1 MPSMSTIRPEDCLL
15 YLRSVQGSAF
25 KSLFEVLREV
35 LHDVNLTFDDQGMK
49 IMTVDGSRV
58 ALVFARLNAE
68 SFEQYH
74 CVGTLNLGINLAHLH
89 KLIKSSSN
97 HDTITLYV
105 LRHNTEELGIEV
117 AQPEKRSVSRFQL
130 KLLDVDVENITIP
143 DAEFQSVITLPS
155 QYFARLCK
163 DVSAISDTIT
173 ITSRASQLII
183 SAKGDFASQ
192 ETIIDQN
199 TGSGAAPSISSS
211 SSEPAE
217 EVSGTYLIK
226 YILLFNKAAA
236 LSSTLELYLKQ
247 GWPLISCYK
256 VASLGELRF
265 ILAPKIELD

>member
-1 MPSMSTIRPEDCLL
+1 MASTTVTIKPEDCLL
-15 YLRSVQGSAF
+15 YLKSVQGSAF

-35 LHDVNLTFDDQGMK
+35 LHDVNLTFSSQGMR

-68 SFEQYH
+68 SFEQFQ
-74 CVGTLNLGINLAHLH
+74 CEGTLNLGVNLGHVH

-105 LRHNTEELGIEV
+105 LRTNTEELGIEV
-117 AQPEKRSVSRFQL
+117 SQPEKRSVSRFQL
-130 KLLDVDVENITIP
+130 KLLDVDVESITIP
-143 DAEFQSVITLPS
+143 DVEFQSVITLPS

-199 TGSGAAPSISSS
+199 TGSIQNQGH
-211 SSEPAE
+211 SEE
-217 EVSGTYLIK
+217 TVTGSYFIK
-226 YILLFNKAAA
+226 YLLLFNKAAA

-247 GWPLISCYK
+247 GWPLISSFK
-256 VASLGELRF
+256 IASLGELRF
-265 ILAPKIELD
+265 ILAPKIETD

>member
-1 MPSMSTIRPEDCLL
+1 MTRAQSAAQGR
-15 YLRSVQGSAF
+15 VQGSAF

-35 LHDVNLTFDDQGMK
+35 LHDVNLTFNGHGMK

-58 ALVFARLNAE
+58 ALVYAKLNAE
-68 SFEQYH
+68 SFEQYA
-74 CVGTLNLGINLAHLH
+74 CEGTLNLGVNLGHVH

-97 HDTITLYV
+97 HDTISMYV
-105 LRHNTEELGIEV
+105 LRSNTEELGIEV
-117 AQPEKRSVSRFQL
+117 AQPEKRSMSRFQL

-143 DAEFQSVITLPS
+143 DVEFQSVITLPS

-173 ITSRASQLII
+173 ITSRASQLIV
-183 SAKGDFASQ
+183 SARGDFASQ

-199 TGSGAAPSISSS
+199 TTTGGASGD
-211 SSEPAE
+211 EE
-217 EVSGTYLIK
+217 EVTGSYLIK

-247 GWPLISCYK
+247 GWPLISSYK
-256 VASLGELRF
+256 IASLGELRF
-265 ILAPKIELD
+265 ILAPKIEAD

>member
-1 MPSMSTIRPEDCLL
+1 MTSSNTSPIVPADCLL
-15 YLRSVQGSAF
+15 YLKSVQGSAL

-35 LHDVNLTFDDQGMK
+35 LHDVNLKFNDQGMK

-58 ALVFARLNAE
+58 ALVYARLNAE
-68 SFEQYH
+68 SFEQYY
-74 CVGTLNLGINLAHLH
+74 CEGTLNLGVNLSHMH

-105 LRHNTEELGIEV
+105 LRSRTEELGIEV

-130 KLLDVDVENITIP
+130 KLLDVDIENITMP

-163 DVSAISDTIT
+163 DVSALSDTIT

-199 TGSGAAPSISSS
+199 TSVQTTQSGD
-211 SSEPAE
+211 SEE
-217 EVSGTYLIK
+217 EVSGSYLIK

-256 VASLGELRF
+256 IASLGELRF
-265 ILAPKIELD
+265 ILAPKIDADDD